1 MSHFQSYSYVSSN
14 INGKQNELF
23 LQQVKNEKEDK
34 KNFVAK
40 KSNNG
45 KNIKTLRGKSQND
58 EKWTIQQD
66 EQKVTLDKPFQ
77 DFENWFI
84 GSMPNMPNLPNLASL
99 PSLLEQQ
106 QSNALITYNT
116 SSNPFDH
123 DFFRN

>member
-77 DFENWFI
+77 DFENWFFT
-84 GSMPNMPNLPNLASL
+84 MPPMPPMPNL
-99 PSLLEQQ
+99 LEQVSQ
-106 QSNALITYNT
+106 INTQPNALITYNT
-116 SSNPFDH
+116 PNSPFDH